1 MSLADLPLLEM
12 RRVSGLGA
20 LCELVAEQAARG
32 APVALLAG
40 GTDWVVEQELRPPL
54 DVVAQGAAGPTAD
67 AGPGSPP
74 LVIDVSRLADLR
86 GISLAGDTLRVGAA
100 TTYLEMRRS
109 DVILGRAPL
118 LARMS
123 RDVGAVQ
130 IQARGTLGGNLA
142 TASPAADGVAAL
154 AAYDATVVVQSVRG
168 ERRIPMSAL
177 QTGYKRTTRAPDEV
191 IVAVEIALPEPGSP
205 WYWRKIGAR
214 RAQAISKVALA
225 AVAEVRAGRLSRLGL
240 GMASV
245 APTTALLPHVRA
257 LCLSRP
263 LAELTAAEVDA
274 AVAQDISPIDDV
286 RSTRAYREHCA
297 RGVVRE
303 LLRQLGAPV

>member
-1 MSLADLPLLEM
+1 MSITDLRLFEM
-12 RRVSGLGA
+12 RRVSGLGP

-40 GTDWVVEQELRPPL
+40 GTDWIVEQELAPPL
-54 DVVAQGAAGPTAD
+54 KISTAD
-67 AGPGSPP
+67 PAGAGQAAPP
-74 LVIDVSRLADLR
+74 LVVDVSRLEDLR
-86 GISLAGDTLRVGAA
+86 GVSLAGDTLRVGAA

-109 DVILGRAPL
+109 GVILERAPL

-154 AAYDATVVVQSVRG
+154 AAYDATIVVQSVRG
-168 ERRIPMSAL
+168 ERRIPMGAL
-177 QTGYKRTTRAPDEV
+177 QTGYKRTSRAPDEV
-191 IVAVEIALPEPGSP
+191 IVAVEIALPAPGSP
-205 WYWRKIGAR
+205 WYWRKVGAR

-225 AVAEVRAGRLSRLGL
+225 GVAEVSAGRLARLGL

-245 APTTALLPHVRA
+245 APTTALLPSVRA

-263 LAELTAAEVDA
+263 IAELTPEEVDA
-274 AVAQDISPIDDV
+274 AVAQDIAPIDDV

-297 RGVVRE
+297 RSVVRE

>member
-1 MSLADLPLLEM
+1 MSITDLRLFEM
-12 RRVSGLGA
+12 RRVSGLGP

-40 GTDWVVEQELRPPL
+40 GTDWIVEQELAPPL
-54 DVVAQGAAGPTAD
+54 KISTADPAGAGPA
-67 AGPGSPP
+67 APP
-74 LVIDVSRLADLR
+74 LVVDVSRLADLR
-86 GISLAGDTLRVGAA
+86 GVSLSGDTLRVGAA

-109 DVILGRAPL
+109 DVILERAPL

-123 RDVGAVQ
+123 SDVGAVQ

-154 AAYDATVVVQSVRG
+154 AAYDATIVVQSVRG

-177 QTGYKRTTRAPDEV
+177 QTGYKRTSRAPDEV
-191 IVAVEIALPEPGSP
+191 IVAVEIALPAPGSP
-205 WYWRKIGAR
+205 WYWRKVGAR

-225 AVAEVRAGRLSRLGL
+225 GVAEVRSGRLVRLGL

-245 APTTALLPHVRA
+245 APTTALLPSVRA

-263 LAELTAAEVDA
+263 IAELTPEEVDA

-286 RSTRAYREHCA
+286 RSTGAYREHCA